1 MTQDQHVL
9 LVASKA
15 FTITGPCWCL
25 VEDSDYLPD
34 LTLKHQ
40 TACSRGML
48 GWMVLVDDGQPS
60 HWNKAPVPASAM
72 GSGGC
77 AAAAYIHALLF
88 VAQPSACPPACR
100 NTTVWTRPETPGVA
114 FAVHTGRASGRGPRA
129 TLNATRRIRPRSR
142 QFSCHDQ
149 SDCRRHLRD
158 STRHVIASFQL
169 FMVE

>member
-48 GWMVLVDDGQPS
+48 GWMVWWTMDNPLTGTKPQCLPQRWVQVGAPLLLTSMLHYLLRNPVLAYQPAAIRLSGLVRKLRALHLQYIREGHP
-60 HWNKAPVPASAM
+60 
-72 GSGGC
+72 GG
-77 AAAAYIHALLF
+77 AHA
-88 VAQPSACPPACR
+88 Q
-100 NTTVWTRPETPGVA
+100 
-114 FAVHTGRASGRGPRA
+114 H
-129 TLNATRRIRPRSR
+129 
-142 QFSCHDQ
+142 
-149 SDCRRHLRD
+149 
-158 STRHVIASFQL
+158 
-169 FMVE
+169 